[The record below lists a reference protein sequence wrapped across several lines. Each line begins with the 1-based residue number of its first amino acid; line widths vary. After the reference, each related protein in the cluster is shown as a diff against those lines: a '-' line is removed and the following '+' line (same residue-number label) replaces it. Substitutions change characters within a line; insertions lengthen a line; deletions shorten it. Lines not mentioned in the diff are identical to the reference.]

1 MDKNQKEERRRQ
13 EDIALNRGLMWVGG
27 AIVLECLLL
36 LVNRYYIN
44 YYTYEVD
51 TAILVHSA
59 LTFVR
64 IGGALAALAA
74 LIWTALKFRKGEKA
88 ALPLVAALAAAA
100 VTLCAHVTLIF
111 DQAGMQMLLMLIPAL
126 AGLAL
131 VFYLYQREFFVG
143 GAVSGLSVL
152 GLWFIRFGGL
162 KLEAVLC
169 VAGVAA
175 IALAVL
181 WLKKQGGVISRA
193 DGSKLRLLSKKT
205 NYPLVLA
212 SCGVGLAAMLVA
224 LVAGGGIA
232 YYLIFAMVA
241 WLFALLVYYT
251 VKLM

>member
-1 MDKNQKEERRRQ
+1 MDKNQKAERRRQ

-36 LVNRYYIN
+36 LVNRYFIN
-44 YYTYEVD
+44 YYAHEVD
-51 TAILVHSA
+51 AAILVHSA
-59 LTFVR
+59 LMFVR
-64 IGGALAALAA
+64 VGAALATLAALV
-74 LIWTALKFRKGEKA
+74 WMVLKIRKGEKA
-88 ALPLVAALAAAA
+88 ALPLVGTLVAAELA
-100 VTLCAHVTLIF
+100 LCAHVTLAF
-111 DQAGMQMLLMLIPAL
+111 DRAGVQMLLMLVPAL

-143 GAVSGLSVL
+143 AAASGLSVL
-152 GLWFIRFGGL
+152 GLWFIRFGGVG
-162 KLEAVLC
+162 LEAVLC

-181 WLKKQGGVISRA
+181 WLKKQGGAIDRA

-212 SCGVGLAAMLVA
+212 SCAVGLAAMLVA

-232 YYLIFAMVA
+232 YYLVFAMVV